1 MGSMKHFVLFITILA
16 LVMLA
21 CGPLGGDEP
30 PSEPTA
36 APAEPT
42 QATVPVVGETPSQQ
56 QSGSTTTSGAI
67 SSLSELETAV
77 IQIQAE
83 GTFVDPEFGV
93 QLNSA
98 GRGSG
103 FIIDPSGIAVTNN
116 HVVTGSALLR
126 VWIGGET
133 EPRNARVMGV
143 SECSDLAVIDI
154 DGEGYPYLDWYSG
167 TPSVGTDIYVA
178 GFPLGDPEYTMTRGI
193 VSKDNAF
200 GETQWASVDSVLEY
214 DATTN
219 PGNSGGPVVDGNA
232 RVVAVH
238 YAGSSETRQ
247 AYGIGSSVASGV
259 VDQLRQGQDVHS
271 IGVNGFAVSDGEG
284 LTGIWVSSVKS
295 GSPADRAGIRGG
307 DVLTA
312 MEGFILSTDG
322 SMADYCDILRSHLP
336 TDTLNLTVVRY
347 STQEVLEGQL
357 NGRVLEP
364 SFSFAQTLEEDAAPT
379 ENSGQPASGYT
390 QYVAVSDNTGSLTV
404 EVPVEWSDVDGSMW
418 LVDGEEIGWQVT
430 AATDI
435 NGYNTTWTT
444 PGVFFGASIELAS
457 YTQEELLDF
466 FDYSESCTY
475 DGRQPYEDAL
485 YTGAYDVW
493 SACGGTNSLFVV
505 VAAAPESHAY
515 NILVAVQVVTDAD
528 LAALDQILNTF
539 IVNE

>member
-1 MGSMKHFVLFITILA
+1 MKHFLLFVTILA
-16 LVMLA
+16 FAALA
-21 CGPLGGDEP
+21 CGPMGGE
-30 PSEPTA
+30 EPTPE
-36 APAEPT
+36 PAVDPA
-42 QATVPVVGETPSQQ
+42 QATPVAVPGVGATFEQ
-56 QSGSTTTSGAI
+56 QSGSTATSGAVTT
-67 SSLSELETAV
+67 LADLPQAV

-83 GTFVDPEFGV
+83 GSFVDPEFGL

-103 FIIDPSGIAVTNN
+103 FIIDPSGVAVTNN

-126 VWIGGET
+126 VWVGGET
-133 EPRNARVMGV
+133 EPRNARILGV

-154 DGEGYPYLDWYSG
+154 DGEGYPYVDWYPG
-167 TPSVGTDIYVA
+167 TPTVGTDIYVA
-178 GFPLGDPEYTMTRGI
+178 GFPLGDPEFTLTRGI
-193 VSKDNAF
+193 VSKESAF
-200 GETQWASVDSVLEY
+200 GETQWASVDAVLEY

-219 PGNSGGPVVDGNA
+219 PGNSGGPVVEENA

-238 YAGSSETRQ
+238 YAGNGETRQ
-247 AYGIGSSVASGV
+247 AYGIGSSVAGNV
-259 VDQLRQGQDVHS
+259 VERLRQGEDVDS

-336 TDTLNLTVVRY
+336 TDTMNLTVVRY

-364 SFSFAQTLEEDAAPT
+364 SFSFAQTLEDDAAPN
-379 ENSGQPASGYT
+379 ESGGQPLAGYS
-390 QYVAVSDNTGSLTV
+390 QYVSISDDTGSLTV
-404 EVPVEWSDVDGSMW
+404 EVPAEWSDVDGSLW
-418 LVDGEEIGWQVT
+418 SVDGEQIGWQIT
-430 AATDI
+430 AAPDI
-435 NGYNTTWTT
+435 NGYNSSWTT
-444 PGVFFGASIELAS
+444 PGMFFGASIELATYS
-457 YTQEELLDF
+457 EEELLDF

-475 DGRQPYEDAL
+475 GGREPYEDPL
-485 YTGAYDVW
+485 YAGIYDLW
-493 SACGGTNSLFVV
+493 SGCGGTDTLFVV
-505 VAAAPESHAY
+505 VAATPESRAY
-515 NILVAVQVVTDAD
+515 IILVAVQVVTEAD

>member
-1 MGSMKHFVLFITILA
+1 MKQFFLFFTIVFLT
-16 LVMLA
+16 MLA

-36 APAEPT
+36 NVGEPT
-42 QATVPVVGETPSQQ
+42 QAAVPVVGETPSQQ
-56 QSGSTTTSGAI
+56 QSDPVTTSGAI
-67 SSLSELETAV
+67 GALSELEQAV

-83 GTFVDPEFGV
+83 GSFVDPEFGL

-133 EPRNARVMGV
+133 EPRNARVLGV

-154 DGEGYPYLDWYSG
+154 DGEGFPYLEWYSG

-193 VSKDNAF
+193 VSKENAL

-219 PGNSGGPVVDGNA
+219 PGNSGGPVVDANA

-247 AYGIGSSVASGV
+247 AYGIGSAVASGV
-259 VDQLRQGQDVHS
+259 VDQLRQGQDVHA
-271 IGVNGFAVSDGEG
+271 IGINGFAVSDGEG

-295 GSPADRAGIRGG
+295 GSPADRAGVRGG

-322 SMADYCDILRSHLP
+322 SMSDYCDILRSHLP
-336 TDTLNLTVVRY
+336 TDTLNMTVVRY

-364 SFSFAQTLEEDAAPT
+364 SFSFAQTLEDDAAPA
-379 ENSGQPASGYT
+379 ENSGQPAAGYS

-404 EVPVEWSDVDGSMW
+404 EVPVEWSDIDGSMW
-418 LVDGEEIGWQVT
+418 TVDGEEIGWQVT

-444 PGVFFGASIELAS
+444 PGVFFGASIELATYS
-457 YTQEELLDF
+457 EEELLDF
-466 FDYSESCTY
+466 FDYSESCSY
-475 DGRQPYEDAL
+475 DGREPYEDPL
-485 YTGAYDVW
+485 YAGAYDLW
-493 SACGGTNSLFVV
+493 SGCGGTDTLFVV
-505 VAAAPESHAY
+505 VSASPESRAY
-515 NILVAVQVVTDAD
+515 IILVAVQVVSDSD